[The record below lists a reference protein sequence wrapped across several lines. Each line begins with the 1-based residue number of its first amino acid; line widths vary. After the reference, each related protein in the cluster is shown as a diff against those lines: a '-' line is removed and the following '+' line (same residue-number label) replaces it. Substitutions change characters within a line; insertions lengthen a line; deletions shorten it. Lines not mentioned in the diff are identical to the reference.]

1 MSKRCTTHYGMAR
14 RGPRSA
20 RPSAGFTLIELMIAM
35 LLGLIVIGGVVSVF
49 LANQQS
55 YRTNQAL
62 GDVQDGSRIAFEMM
76 AQDIRNA
83 GLTGCDSSG
92 TGNITSVLKNSPAG
106 GGTMWWA
113 NWNNA
118 LRGYGSGT
126 AADTAVTAGT
136 AATNQVAGT
145 DSLELIGATDAGL
158 SVLSHSTATTTFT
171 LNETSP
177 DLLAGDAMIVCDPQF
192 TAIFQSTGYSS
203 TAKTV
208 GYTTTTTNPGN
219 FSNILA
225 STGIPYTFGANA
237 LIAKLTAVD
246 WYIGATPGVVG
257 GLSLFR
263 VQLVNTGGVL
273 GTTTNEMV
281 RNVTAMNIKYL
292 QSGNPAFG
300 AASTITNWGAVSAVQ
315 VQLTV
320 QSTDQH
326 AGTDVLPIT
335 RIFTAT
341 TAARNRVN

>member
-1 MSKRCTTHYGMAR
+1 MNKRCATHRGSSR
-14 RGPRSA
+14 RGLGPA
-20 RPSAGFTLIELMIAM
+20 MPSAGFSLIELMIAM

-106 GGTMWWA
+106 GGTTWWA

-118 LRGYGSGT
+118 LIGYGNGT
-126 AADTAVTAGT
+126 AADPAPP
-136 AATNQVAGT
+136 AATPAVAGN
-145 DSLELIGATDAGL
+145 DSLQLIGATDAGL

-177 DLLAGDAMIVCDPQF
+177 DLAVGDAMIVCDPQYS
-192 TAIFQSTGYSS
+192 AIFQSTSYNA
-203 TAKTV
+203 TAKTIV
-208 GYTTTTTNPGN
+208 YNTLTAGPGN

-237 LIAKLTAVD
+237 LIAKMTAVD
-246 WYIGATPGVVG
+246 WYIGATPPPVVG
-257 GLSLFR
+257 GFSLYR
-263 VQLVNTGGVL
+263 VQLANTGGVL

-281 RNVTAMNIKYL
+281 RNVTKMKILYL
-292 QSGNPAFG
+292 QSGSSSFVD
-300 AASTITNWGAVSAVQ
+300 AATVAGNWSTVSAVQ
-315 VQLTV
+315 VTLTL

-326 AGTDVLPIT
+326 AGTDAKPIT
-335 RIFTAT
+335 RVFTAT
-341 TAARNRVN
+341 TTARNRVN